1 MDKQMIDIN
10 KLSVDAR
17 KDLAIKS
24 ASASSFVFVDELDC
38 SESMMRKPTFDYSI
52 EELIES
58 ITLNTFITV
67 MRRERP
73 SFYTEVCVEH
83 RKWKDDGQFTS
94 VFLWMQLRND
104 RMNEILKDFR

>member
-1 MDKQMIDIN
+1 MDKQIIDIN

-24 ASASSFVFVDELDC
+24 ASASSFVFVDEIDC
-38 SESMMRKPTFDYSI
+38 SGSMMRKPTFDYSI

-58 ITLNTFITV
+58 ITLNTSITV

-83 RKWKDDGQFTS
+83 RKRKDDGQFTS
-94 VFLWMQLRND
+94 VFLWMQLTND
-104 RMNEILKDFR
+104 RMDEILKDFE